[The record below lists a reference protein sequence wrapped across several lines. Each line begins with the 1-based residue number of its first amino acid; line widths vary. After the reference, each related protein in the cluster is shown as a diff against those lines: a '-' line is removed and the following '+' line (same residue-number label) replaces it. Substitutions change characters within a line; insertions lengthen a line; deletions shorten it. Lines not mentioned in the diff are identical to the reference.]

1 MRQVVMGIVIRLKS
15 STSSNFT
22 VSSFSEFSDFP
33 ELLDVNLSRTEC
45 FKGDSILFITGFE
58 SMFWCVTLSPT
69 FFMFE
74 FIILFR
80 VFELT
85 FFGILGQPS
94 ALSSKLIFPWLD
106 KDPLL
111 GVSSSRQLSVSA
123 RREGRVACLGRSAGL
138 SHLVRGIVTHD
149 TQLSHTCTV
158 WSMNT

>member
-1 MRQVVMGIVIRLKS
+1 
-15 STSSNFT
+15 
-22 VSSFSEFSDFP
+22 
-33 ELLDVNLSRTEC
+33 
-45 FKGDSILFITGFE
+45 
-58 SMFWCVTLSPT
+58 MFWCVTLSPT

-111 GVSSSRQLSVSA
+111 GVSSSRQLSVSDL
-123 RREGRVACLGRSAGL
+123 REGRVACLGRSAGL
-138 SHLVRGIVTHD
+138 SHLVRGIVIHANLALTYLHS
-149 TQLSHTCTV
+149 LEYEYLKEV
-158 WSMNT
+158 ARIVPILAM